1 MSKNRTYSDAFLRY
15 GFVNLPSGGEDRP
28 QCVICHKVLTNE
40 SLKPSKLSTH
50 LLKCH
55 PNLQNKDQAYFQR
68 QVVPLKNIQFGSSGI
83 QAQKLQAAVET
94 SYFVAYKVAKQ
105 QKCHTIAEN
114 LIMPCAYEMV
124 SKVCGED
131 QAKKLSVIYLS
142 NNTIHRRIDDMASD
156 ILSQVITEIK
166 ESSYSKFSLQFDES
180 CDGASCA
187 VLLGF
192 VRYIHQDRIKEEF
205 LFCENLLTTT
215 KGEDV
220 FNIIN
225 SFFTKNGLDWNSVQ
239 QIESD
244 VSVDGAPAMMGGHHA
259 LRGLI
264 QAVNPKI
271 SVDHCI
277 IHRYSLR
284 SKRLPGNLK
293 LVFEDVLKIVNFI
306 KSRDVNSRIFKELCK
321 EMGEKYEVLLYLT
334 DVRWLSRGKVI
345 HRVIELRKAIQEFLK
360 QKGSPFATKFTDKEW
375 LARLC
380 YLAEIFAELNSGNL
394 QLQGRNTTV
403 IDAHHTV
410 AAFLEKL
417 RLWIRRLEKGVIPQF
432 ATLDQFIDENSHDTG
447 SLLQT
452 INKEMS
458 DHLKGLETSM
468 HHYFPESD
476 QKTASLQWIIHPFS
490 VPDEAIH
497 DDDFPAKEEWI
508 TMRANEALKIELQN
522 QNADSFWISRLADS
536 PTLSK
541 RALKLLVSFSTTYLC
556 EKGFSTVLGM
566 KTKKR
571 TRLNDANDARLALST
586 TKRRIPQL
594 ASNVQ
599 LQPSH

>member
-1 MSKNRTYSDAFLRY
+1 
-15 GFVNLPSGGEDRP
+15 
-28 QCVICHKVLTNE
+28 
-40 SLKPSKLSTH
+40 
-50 LLKCH
+50 
-55 PNLQNKDQAYFQR
+55 
-68 QVVPLKNIQFGSSGI
+68 
-83 QAQKLQAAVET
+83 
-94 SYFVAYKVAKQ
+94 
-105 QKCHTIAEN
+105 
-114 LIMPCAYEMV
+114 MV

-131 QAKKLSVIYLS
+131 QAKKLSVISLS

-156 ILSQVITEIK
+156 ILSQIITEIK
-166 ESSYSKFSLQFDES
+166 ESSYSKFSLKFDES
-180 CDGASCA
+180 CEVASCA

-192 VRYIHQDRIKEEF
+192 VRYIHQDRMKEEF
-205 LFCENLLTTT
+205 RFCENLLTTT

-239 QIESD
+239 Q
-244 VSVDGAPAMMGGHHA
+244 VSVDGAPAMMGGHRG

-264 QAVNPKI
+264 QAVNPEI

-284 SKRLPGNLK
+284 SKSLPGNLK
-293 LVFEDVLKIVNFI
+293 LVFEDALKIVNFI

-321 EMGEKYEVLLYLT
+321 EMGEKYEVLLYHT

-345 HRVIELRKAIQEFLK
+345 HRVIELQKAIQEFLE
-360 QKGSPFATKFTDKEW
+360 QKGSLFATKFTDKEW
-375 LARLC
+375 LAQLC
-380 YLAEIFAELNSGNL
+380 YLADIFAELNS
-394 QLQGRNTTV
+394 
-403 IDAHHTV
+403 
-410 AAFLEKL
+410 
-417 RLWIRRLEKGVIPQF
+417 
-432 ATLDQFIDENSHDTG
+432 
-447 SLLQT
+447 
-452 INKEMS
+452 
-458 DHLKGLETSM
+458 
-468 HHYFPESD
+468 ESD
-476 QKTASLQWIIHPFS
+476 QETASLQWIIHPLS

-497 DDDFPAKEEWI
+497 DDDFPAKEWI

-536 PTLSK
+536 PILSK

-571 TRLNDANDARLALST
+571 TRLNVANDARLALST
-586 TKRRIPQL
+586 TKPRIPQI
-594 ASNVQ
+594 ASNML

>member
-1 MSKNRTYSDAFLRY
+1 MSKKRTYSDAFLRY
-15 GFVNLPSGGEDRP
+15 GFVNLPSGGEDRQ
-28 QCVICHKVLTNE
+28 QCVIYHKVLTNE

-50 LLKCH
+50 FQKCH

-68 QVVPLKNIQFGSSGI
+68 QAVALKNIQFGSSGI
-83 QAQKLQAAVET
+83 QAQKLQAAVEA
-94 SYFVAYKVAKQ
+94 SYFVAHEVAEQ

-131 QAKKLSVIYLS
+131 QAKKLSVISLS
-142 NNTIHRRIDDMASD
+142 NNTIHRRIDDMVSD
-156 ILSQVITEIK
+156 ILPQVITEIK
-166 ESSYSKFSLQFDES
+166 ESSYSKFFLQFDES
-180 CDGASCA
+180 CDVASCA

-239 QIESD
+239 Q
-244 VSVDGAPAMMGGHHA
+244 VSVDGAPAMMGGHCG

-264 QAVNPKI
+264 QTVNPEI

-277 IHRYSLR
+277 IHRYSLG
-284 SKRLPGNLK
+284 SKSLPGNLK

-321 EMGEKYEVLLYLT
+321 EMGEKYEVLLYHT

-345 HRVIELRKAIQEFLK
+345 HRVIELQKSIQEFLE

-380 YLAEIFAELNSGNL
+380 YLADIFAELNSGNL

-410 AAFLEKL
+410 AAFLGKL
-417 RLWIRRLEKGVIPQF
+417 RLWIRRLGKGVIAQF
-432 ATLDQFIDENSHDTG
+432 PTLDQFIEENSLDTG

-476 QKTASLQWIIHPFS
+476 QETASLQWIIHPFS
-490 VPDEAIH
+490 IPDEAIH
-497 DDDFPAKEEWI
+497 DDDFPANEEWI
-508 TMRANEALKIELQN
+508 TMRANEALKIEL
-522 QNADSFWISRLADS
+522 
-536 PTLSK
+536 
-541 RALKLLVSFSTTYLC
+541 
-556 EKGFSTVLGM
+556 
-566 KTKKR
+566 
-571 TRLNDANDARLALST
+571 
-586 TKRRIPQL
+586 
-594 ASNVQ
+594 
-599 LQPSH
+599 

>member
-1 MSKNRTYSDAFLRY
+1 MSKKRTYSDAFLRY
-15 GFVNLPSGGEDRP
+15 GLVNLPSGGEDRSR
-28 QCVICHKVLTNE
+28 CVICHKVLTNE

-50 LLKCH
+50 LQKCH

-68 QVVPLKNIQFGSSGI
+68 QAVALKNIQFGSSGI
-83 QAQKLQAAVET
+83 QAQKLQAAVEA
-94 SYFVAYKVAKQ
+94 SYFVAYKVAEQ
-105 QKCHTIAEN
+105 EKCPTIAQN
-114 LIMPCAYEMV
+114 LILPCAYEMV
-124 SKVCGED
+124 SK
-131 QAKKLSVIYLS
+131 
-142 NNTIHRRIDDMASD
+142 
-156 ILSQVITEIK
+156 
-166 ESSYSKFSLQFDES
+166 FDES
-180 CDGASCA
+180 CDVACCA

-239 QIESD
+239 Q
-244 VSVDGAPAMMGGHHA
+244 VSVDGAPAMMGGHCG

-264 QAVNPKI
+264 QAVNPEI
-271 SVDHCI
+271 SIDHCI
-277 IHRYSLR
+277 IHRHSLG
-284 SKRLPGNLK
+284 SKSLPGNLK

-306 KSRDVNSRIFKELCK
+306 KSRDVNSHIFKELCK
-321 EMGEKYEVLLYLT
+321 EMGEKYEALLYHT

-345 HRVIELRKAIQEFLK
+345 HRVIELRKAIQEFLER
-360 QKGSPFATKFTDKEW
+360 KGSPFATKFTDKEW

-380 YLAEIFAELNSGNL
+380 YLADIFTELNSGNL

-410 AAFLEKL
+410 AAILGKL
-417 RLWIRRLEKGVIPQF
+417 RLWIRRLEKGVIAQF
-432 ATLDQFIDENSHDTG
+432 PTLDQFIEENSHDTG

-476 QKTASLQWIIHPFS
+476 QETASLQWIIHPFS

-497 DDDFPAKEEWI
+497 DNDFPAKEKWI

-541 RALKLLVSFSTTYLC
+541 RALNLLVSFSTTCLC

-571 TRLNDANDARLALST
+571 TRLNVANDARLALST
-586 TKRRIPQL
+586 TKPRIPQL
-594 ASNVQ
+594 ASNMQ

>member
-1 MSKNRTYSDAFLRY
+1 MSKKRTCSDAFLRY
-15 GFVNLPSGGEDRP
+15 GSVNLPSGGEDRP

-50 LLKCH
+50 LQKCH
-55 PNLQNKDQAYFQR
+55 PNLQNKDHTYFQR
-68 QVVPLKNIQFGSSGI
+68 QAVALKNIQFGSSGI
-83 QAQKLQAAVET
+83 QAQKLQAAMEA
-94 SYFVAYKVAKQ
+94 SYFVAYKVAEQ

-131 QAKKLSVIYLS
+131 QAKTLSVISLS

-180 CDGASCA
+180 CDVASCA

-205 LFCENLLTTT
+205 LLCENLLTTT

-220 FNIIN
+220 YIIN
-225 SFFTKNGLDWNSVQ
+225 SFFNKNGLDWNSVQ
-239 QIESD
+239 Q
-244 VSVDGAPAMMGGHHA
+244 VSVDGAPAMMGGHRG

-264 QAVNPKI
+264 QAVNPEI

-277 IHRYSLR
+277 IHRYSLG
-284 SKRLPGNLK
+284 SKSLPGNLK
-293 LVFEDVLKIVNFI
+293 LVLEDVLKIVNFI

-321 EMGEKYEVLLYLT
+321 EMGEKYEVLLYHN

-345 HRVIELRKAIQEFLK
+345 HRVIELRKAIQEFLE

-380 YLAEIFAELNSGNL
+380 YLADIFAELNSGNL

-403 IDAHHTV
+403 IDAHYTV
-410 AAFLEKL
+410 AAFLGKL
-417 RLWIRRLEKGVIPQF
+417 RLWIRRLEKGVIAQF
-432 ATLDQFIDENSHDTG
+432 PTLD
-447 SLLQT
+447 
-452 INKEMS
+452 
-458 DHLKGLETSM
+458 
-468 HHYFPESD
+468 
-476 QKTASLQWIIHPFS
+476 
-490 VPDEAIH
+490 
-497 DDDFPAKEEWI
+497 
-508 TMRANEALKIELQN
+508 
-522 QNADSFWISRLADS
+522 
-536 PTLSK
+536 
-541 RALKLLVSFSTTYLC
+541 
-556 EKGFSTVLGM
+556 
-566 KTKKR
+566 
-571 TRLNDANDARLALST
+571 
-586 TKRRIPQL
+586 
-594 ASNVQ
+594 
-599 LQPSH
+599 